1 MSHFVRNKK
10 CYQIYISKVIK
21 YVIRY
26 IEVRGYIPISI
37 LKVEKE
43 NESDLRQPPVFYKF
57 C

>member
-10 CYQIYISKVIK
+10 CYQIYISKVVK

-43 NESDLRQPPVFYKF
+43 NESDLHHPPVFYKF
-57 C
+57 